1 MSTIAV
7 VGVTGTI
14 GSRVAARLVAAGHD
28 VVGLSR
34 SMEGG
39 PEGVRRVAV
48 DLTDRS
54 SAHGALEG
62 AGGVY
67 LTPPLAGEDPVGKER
82 AVCMNVI
89 EAART
94 SGVGQVVI
102 HTAVHAD
109 RGTTGARILDN
120 KQPIEAALAES
131 GLGYTILRP
140 AWFLQNLHLAK
151 PYLEQGMFSMPWP
164 ADMTWAATDVE
175 DVVHAAVTF
184 LESGPANRGFDVHL
198 PGGITAKDI
207 CDAVERVTGQP
218 VAYHEAP
225 GAREAVQGYPITEIH
240 KELYA
245 ELFDYFKASEYMG
258 DPEPVTDAV
267 DGFRYGTVEDFVQR
281 ELFARV
287 EA

>member
-14 GSRVAARLVAAGHD
+14 GSRVAARLVAAGHE

-34 SMEGG
+34 GTEGG

-48 DLTDRS
+48 DLADRS
-54 SAHGALEG
+54 GATGALEG
-62 AGGVY
+62 ADGVY
-67 LTPPLAGEDPVGKER
+67 LTPPLAGEDPVGTER
-82 AVCMNVI
+82 AVCLNVI
-89 EAART
+89 EAARA
-94 SGVGQVVI
+94 SGVGHVVL

-109 RGTTGARILDN
+109 RGTTGSRILDN
-120 KQPIEAALAES
+120 KHPIEAALAGS

-140 AWFLQNLHLAK
+140 AWYLQNLHLAK

-175 DVVHAAVTF
+175 DVAHAAVTF

-198 PGGITAKDI
+198 PGGVTSRDV
-207 CDAVERVTGQP
+207 CDAVERVTGRP

-225 GAREAVQGYPITEIH
+225 GTRAAVEGYPITEIH

-258 DPEPVTDAV
+258 DPEPITKAV
-267 DGFRYGTVEDFVQR
+267 PGLEYGTVEDFVRR
-281 ELFARV
+281 ELFERV
-287 EA
+287 QA